1 MHISISGKQTRG
13 LMDHEKRAD
22 NQAELICIAT
32 ASYAGWCLTA
42 RFVVAELERAQAL
55 RISRK

>member
-1 MHISISGKQTRG
+1 
-13 LMDHEKRAD
+13 MDHEKRAD